1 MLTPNIRDLQD
12 LTIVVVVAFTLFIP
26 EYLFKN
32 RRREGGQVIDQ
43 IISDIR
49 PLMEDWYEIN
59 VNGHR

>member
-26 EYLFKN
+26 EYLCKN